1 MDESDLLHEV
11 EQIVEGA
18 GSPLPMQ
25 EIAAELERRGI
36 DVNLFTL
43 NSSLCQ
49 HGQHTLAK
57 DVEHRWTALRPHV
70 LQVVNDAGTP
80 LRAAEIAAEL
90 NRRGLQVDRT
100 VVNRFLYLSK
110 QEVLVK
116 GDDNRWSAAPKT
128 AHASPLVRVA
138 LDVRPAHDNAQA
150 VHVSPTSKAPRYITD
165 PRYWRS
171 LPRAVRAQLE
181 AERLAA
187 QAEQQRIPQ
196 AGTRETG
203 IHASQP
209 RPTVRESNRVPPRAA
224 QINGTQASRIHRW
237 EADIKEFGKNF
248 GCSPGHEEA
257 EETIPFE
264 IGVIGLAAVG
274 KSTLLNALVA
284 PTLPLVPAGGVG
296 PLTGTSVR
304 IRYASSATLRVTY
317 LDRSW
322 LVETLAK
329 LERRSSLSSEEL
341 GRLSLVCAGNQY
353 AVRDPGWLAQA
364 IRYVLDP
371 DAVTAPDDTEETVK
385 ALRRVHEILAGE
397 GGERAWESDSPDGEF
412 FRRIHDHVA
421 GRHAGL
427 CGSVEVGWPSPM
439 LEAGLVLV
447 DLPGLGTAH
456 DVHSRHTEAWLR
468 QARAVLV
475 VTDRSGIAESVVTA
489 LRRNGFLTRVA
500 NGQADLIAV
509 MTKLDQVTDDARPH
523 EEPRKPWSMSF
534 RSIAAAA
541 ETELLGQLSTVF
553 AAEGEHGAG
562 GADAVVRGAIRVFGA
577 SSREHQRLV
586 SRDDDD
592 PPRLLIPE
600 STGIPGVRR
609 ALTALA
615 RLRSISWASDLL
627 DRVRAAPNFAK
638 LLPELMAMVEMEG
651 L

>member
-1 MDESDLLHEV
+1 M
-11 EQIVEGA
+11 
-18 GSPLPMQ
+18 
-25 EIAAELERRGI
+25 
-36 DVNLFTL
+36 
-43 NSSLCQ
+43 
-49 HGQHTLAK
+49 
-57 DVEHRWTALRPHV
+57 EHRWTALRPHV
-70 LQVVNDAGTP
+70 LQVVNEAKAP
-80 LRAAEIAAEL
+80 LRAQEIASEL
-90 NRRGLQVDRT
+90 NRRGLQVDRAA
-100 VVNRFLYLSK
+100 VNKFLYLSK
-110 QEVLVK
+110 QDVLTK
-116 GDDNRWSAAPKT
+116 GDDNRWSATLRTPD
-128 AHASPLVRVA
+128 ASPSAHVA
-138 LDVRPAHDNAQA
+138 PDVR
-150 VHVSPTSKAPRYITD
+150 SRFITD
-165 PRYWRS
+165 PRHWRS

-187 QAEQQRIPQ
+187 QRERDRIAQ
-196 AGTRETG
+196 AGTREAD
-203 IHASQP
+203 INASLP
-209 RPTVRESNRVPPRAA
+209 GGTVRESNRVQPSSPKIDATRP
-224 QINGTQASRIHRW
+224 SRVRW
-237 EADIKEFGKNF
+237 WETDLEEFGKSF
-248 GCSPGHEEA
+248 GCSPGHEA

-284 PTLPLVPAGGVG
+284 PALPLVPAGGIG
-296 PLTGTSVR
+296 PLTGTPVR

-329 LERRSSLSSEEL
+329 LEHCSSLSSEEL

-371 DAVTAPDDTEETVK
+371 DAVAAPDDTDETVR
-385 ALRRVHEILAGE
+385 ALRGVHEILADE
-397 GGERAWESDSPDGEF
+397 GGERVWESDPPDGEF

-427 CGSVEVGWPSPM
+427 CRSVEVGWPSPM

-447 DLPGLGTAH
+447 DLPGLGAAH
-456 DVHSRHTEAWLR
+456 DAHSRHTEAWLR
-468 QARAVLV
+468 QARAVLL

-509 MTKLDQVTDDARPH
+509 MTKLDQVTDDARRH
-523 EEPRKPWSMSF
+523 EEPRKPWSMCF
-534 RSIAAAA
+534 RSIVAAA
-541 ETELLGQLSTVF
+541 ETELLGQLGTVF
-553 AAEGEHGAG
+553 AVEGEHGAG
-562 GADAVVRGAIRVFGA
+562 GADAIVRGAIRVFGA

-615 RLRSISWASDLL
+615 RLRSSSWTSELL

>member
-1 MDESDLLHEV
+1 MKERDLLHEV

-25 EIAAELERRGI
+25 EIVAELKRRGI

-57 DVEHRWTALRPHV
+57 DMEHRWTALRPLV
-70 LQVVNDAGTP
+70 LQVVKDAGAP
-80 LRAAEIAAEL
+80 LRATEIAAGL

-110 QEVLVK
+110 QDVLVR
-116 GDDNRWSAAPKT
+116 GDDNRWSAAPRT
-128 AHASPLVRVA
+128 AHASQSVHVA
-138 LDVRPAHDNAQA
+138 PDVRPVRDNAQA
-150 VHVSPTSKAPRYITD
+150 AHASPTSKPPKYITD

-187 QAEQQRIPQ
+187 QAEQHRIPQ
-196 AGTRETG
+196 AGTRETDT
-203 IHASQP
+203 HASLP
-209 RPTVRESNRVPPRAA
+209 GPTVRESNHVQPRSPKIDVTRPSRVR
-224 QINGTQASRIHRW
+224 RW
-237 EADIKEFGKNF
+237 ETDLKVFGKSL

-296 PLTGTSVR
+296 PLTGTAVR

-329 LERRSSLSSEEL
+329 HERGASLSSDEL

-353 AVRDPGWLAQA
+353 AVRHPAWLAHA
-364 IRYVLDP
+364 VRYVLDP
-371 DAVTAPDDTEETVK
+371 DAVKAPDDSEETVQ
-385 ALRRVHEILAGE
+385 ALRRVHEVLVGD

-447 DLPGLGTAH
+447 DLPGLGAAY
-456 DVHSRHTEAWLR
+456 DAHSRHTEAWLR

-509 MTKLDQVTDDARPH
+509 MTKLDQVTDDARRH
-523 EEPRKPWSMSF
+523 EEPRKPWSMCF
-534 RSIAAAA
+534 RSVVAAA
-541 ETELLGQLSTVF
+541 ETELLGQLGTVF
-553 AAEGEHGAG
+553 AVESEHGAG
-562 GADAVVRGAIRVFGA
+562 AADAIVRGAIRVFGA

-600 STGIPGVRR
+600 STGIPAVRR

-615 RLRSISWASDLL
+615 RLRSSSWTSDLL
-627 DRVRAAPNFAK
+627 DRVRASPDFAK
-638 LLPELMAMVEMEG
+638 LLPELMAMIDMEG

>member
-1 MDESDLLHEV
+1 MDERDLLHAV
-11 EQIVEGA
+11 EQIVEA
-18 GSPLPMQ
+18 APAPLRAQ
-25 EIAAELERRGI
+25 EIVAQLKRRGI
-36 DVNLFTL
+36 FVDRSTL
-43 NSSLCQ
+43 NSSLYQ
-49 HGQHTLAK
+49 YGQHTLAQ
-57 DVEHRWTALRPHV
+57 DLEHRWTALRPHV
-70 LQVVNDAGTP
+70 LQVVNEAKAP
-80 LRAAEIAAEL
+80 LRAQEIASEL
-90 NRRGLQVDRT
+90 NRRGLQVDRAA
-100 VVNRFLYLSK
+100 VNKFLYLSK
-110 QEVLVK
+110 QDVLTK
-116 GDDNRWSAAPKT
+116 GDDNRWSAAPRT
-128 AHASPLVRVA
+128 LHASSSVHVA
-138 LDVRPAHDNAQA
+138 PDVR
-150 VHVSPTSKAPRYITD
+150 SRYITD
-165 PRYWRS
+165 PRHWRS

-187 QAEQQRIPQ
+187 QRERDRIAQ
-196 AGTRETG
+196 AGTREAD
-203 IHASQP
+203 IKASLP
-209 RPTVRESNRVPPRAA
+209 EAIVRESNRVQPSSPKIDGRP
-224 QINGTQASRIHRW
+224 ASRVRRW
-237 EADIKEFGKNF
+237 ETDLKEFGKNF
-248 GCSPGHEEA
+248 GCSPDHEEA

-296 PLTGTSVR
+296 PLTGTPVR
-304 IRYASSATLRVTY
+304 IRHASSATLRVTY

-322 LVETLAK
+322 LVETLSK
-329 LERRSSLSSEEL
+329 LERHSSLSSDAL
-341 GRLSLVCAGNQY
+341 GRLSLVCAGDQY
-353 AVRDPGWLAQA
+353 AARDPVWLAQA

-371 DAVTAPDDTEETVK
+371 DAVKAPDGTEETVK
-385 ALRRVHEILAGE
+385 ALRRVHEILSG
-397 GGERAWESDSPDGEF
+397 GNGERAWESDSPDGEF

-427 CGSVEVGWPSPM
+427 CESVEVGWPSPM
-439 LEAGLVLV
+439 LEPGLVLV

-456 DVHSRHTEAWLR
+456 DAHSRHTEDWIEH
-468 QARAVLV
+468 ARAVLV

-489 LRRNGFLTRVA
+489 LRRNGFLARVA

-509 MTKLDQVTDDARPH
+509 MTKLDQVTDDARRH

-534 RSIAAAA
+534 RSVVAAA
-541 ETELLGQLSTVF
+541 ETELLGQLGTVF

-615 RLRSISWASDLL
+615 RLRSSSWTSELL

-638 LLPELMAMVEMEG
+638 LLPELTAMVEMEG

>member
-1 MDESDLLHEV
+1 MDERDLLREV
-11 EQIVEGA
+11 ERILEA
-18 GSPLPMQ
+18 APAPLRAQ
-25 EIAAELERRGI
+25 EIVAELKRRGI
-36 DVNLFTL
+36 HVNRFTL

-49 HGQHTLAK
+49 YDQHTLAR
-57 DVEHRWTALRPHV
+57 DMEHRWTVLRPHV
-70 LQVVNDAGTP
+70 LQVVNGAGTP
-80 LRAAEIAAEL
+80 LRATEIAAEL
-90 NRRGLQVDRT
+90 SRRGLQVDRAA
-100 VVNRFLYLSK
+100 VDKFLYLSK
-110 QEVLVK
+110 QDVLTK
-116 GDDNRWSAAPKT
+116 GDDNRWSAAPRT
-128 AHASPLVRVA
+128 AHASPSVPVA
-138 LDVRPAHDNAQA
+138 RNVRPARDNAQPA
-150 VHVSPTSKAPRYITD
+150 HASPSSKPPRYITD

-181 AERLAA
+181 AERRAG
-187 QAEQQRIPQ
+187 QRERDRIPQ
-196 AGTRETG
+196 AGTREAD
-203 IHASQP
+203 IHASLP
-209 RPTVRESNRVPPRAA
+209 GSTVHESNRVQPPSPK
-224 QINGTQASRIHRW
+224 INGTRSSRVHRW
-237 EADIKEFGKNF
+237 DTDLEEFGKSF

-296 PLTGTSVR
+296 PLTGTPVR

-329 LERRSSLSSEEL
+329 LERHSSLSSDEL

-353 AVRDPGWLAQA
+353 AVRDPAWLVQA
-364 IRYVLDP
+364 IRYVIDP
-371 DAVTAPDDTEETVK
+371 DVAKAPDDTEETVK

-397 GGERAWESDSPDGEF
+397 GGERAWQSDSPDGEF

-447 DLPGLGTAH
+447 DLPGLGAAH
-456 DVHSRHTEAWLR
+456 DAHSRHTEAWLR

-509 MTKLDQVTDDARPH
+509 MTKLDQVTDDARRH

-534 RSIAAAA
+534 RSIVAAA
-541 ETELLGQLSTVF
+541 ETELLGQLGMVF
-553 AAEGEHGAG
+553 AVEGEHGAG
-562 GADAVVRGAIRVFGA
+562 GADAMVRGAIRVFGA

-615 RLRSISWASDLL
+615 RLRSSSWTSELL
-627 DRVRAAPNFAK
+627 DRVRGSPDFAK
-638 LLPELMAMVEMEG
+638 LLPELMTMVDMEG